1 VASIDRYTCEDVFRR
16 LEAYLDRELAADEMR
31 RVSEHLE
38 TCAQCAHEHR
48 FERRMLDEVKNR
60 IRRVDAP
67 ADLRARVAAALERA
81 RREP

>member
-1 VASIDRYTCEDVFRR
+1 
-16 LEAYLDRELAADEMR
+16 MR